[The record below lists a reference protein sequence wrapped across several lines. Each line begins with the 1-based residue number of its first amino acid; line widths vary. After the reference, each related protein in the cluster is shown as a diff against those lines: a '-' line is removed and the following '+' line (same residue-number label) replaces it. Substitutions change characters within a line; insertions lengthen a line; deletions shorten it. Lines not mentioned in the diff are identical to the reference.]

1 MDGPVFL
8 LGACA
13 LVDAFR
19 AVVGDDL
26 LGDVLGV
33 LLPVLEDAVPGRD
46 GQVAADALIGAFAVH
61 YDCDQPGN
69 TEVMARIT
77 SRGGNALENLA
88 AVGAAPPAGIL
99 PAGLAVLSVLAE
111 FCRSDSDSVLQLT
124 SSP

>member
-33 LLPVLEDAVPGRD
+33 LLPVLEDAVPGRN
-46 GQVAADALIGAFAVH
+46 GQVAA
-61 YDCDQPGN
+61 
-69 TEVMARIT
+69 
-77 SRGGNALENLA
+77 
-88 AVGAAPPAGIL
+88 GAAPPAGIL